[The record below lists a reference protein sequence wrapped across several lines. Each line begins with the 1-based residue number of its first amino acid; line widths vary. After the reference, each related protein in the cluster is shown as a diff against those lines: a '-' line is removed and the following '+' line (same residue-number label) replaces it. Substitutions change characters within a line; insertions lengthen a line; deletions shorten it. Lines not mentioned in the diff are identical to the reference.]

1 MTDINNFLDNC
12 EKGRL
17 KGKYYSEDRMRWP
30 SVYKNQLTA
39 LLNKWNNNPWRDRN
53 GKRLLD
59 SLFGDFFPELVN
71 NLFEH
76 F

>member
-1 MTDINNFLDNC
+1 
-12 EKGRL
+12 
-17 KGKYYSEDRMRWP
+17 MRWP

-76 F
+76 FQGEAEYFLNEYFEWYFKTVYPNLST